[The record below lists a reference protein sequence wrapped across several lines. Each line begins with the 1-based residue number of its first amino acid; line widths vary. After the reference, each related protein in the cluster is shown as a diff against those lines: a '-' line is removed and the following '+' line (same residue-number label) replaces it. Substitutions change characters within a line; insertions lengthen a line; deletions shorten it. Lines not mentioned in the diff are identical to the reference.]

1 MTGIRFVNSSEK
13 KKELLEKGRDR
24 FKRGGLNS
32 ALCNERLQKEG
43 ANEFALQTNR
53 TFFKILLDL
62 LKEPMVYL
70 LLGCCLV
77 YFILGDAQEAIMLS
91 AFLVLILALT
101 VTQEAKAEHALEA
114 LQKLSSPRA
123 QVLRDGIKKRI
134 GGRDVVREDLLFLN
148 EGDRIS
154 ADAILLS
161 ASHFFVDE
169 SLITGESL
177 PVQKNYAEDVFAGT
191 TVNSGQ
197 AVAYVTATGIK
208 TEIGE
213 IGKSLK
219 AESNQTTRL
228 EEQTR
233 SLVGKLSLATIILSV
248 VVVVIYSLTRHD
260 WIQGLLTGLTFTMA
274 VLPNE
279 LPAVLTIFF
288 SLGAWRLSQKKILTR
303 KISAVENLGSTTVL
317 CVDKTGTLTM
327 NQMEIQMIYS
337 NGMYSDTTSAK
348 TLGED
353 FHEPLEFGILASK
366 RDPFDPMEIAFVKA
380 GEKYLKNT
388 EHLHFDWDLQKE
400 YPLSNELLSIS
411 HAWKPNTENDTV
423 VGAKGAPE
431 AILELCHLSPID
443 EERLKN
449 VADEMAAK
457 GLRVLGV
464 AKAKTTQNPLPG
476 HQHDF
481 HFQFSGFIGI
491 ADPIREG
498 VTEAI
503 KLCHEA
509 GIKILMLTGD
519 HKATALSIAQ
529 KINLQEHE
537 RVLTGPEMEKLNDS
551 ELLEFLK
558 SGRVFSRVMPSQKL
572 RMVRLL
578 KSSGEIVAM
587 TGDGVNDAPAL
598 KEAHIGI
605 AMGER
610 GTDVAREASHIVLL
624 KDDFASIVAAIRQGR
639 CIYRN
644 IKNALVYL
652 LAVHIPI
659 AGISLI
665 PVFAKMPLVFLP
677 AHIAFLHLII
687 EPASSVAFEVEPA
700 NDEIMKKGPRS
711 PSEPLFKKDLLYR
724 SFSRGFF
731 LLLALSGIYFIALTR
746 NQGDK
751 EARALVFTTLII
763 ANMLLIHF
771 SRDSEQKFKKRLF
784 KAPNKVVLFLGLG
797 SVLLLIMA
805 LYVPFIRDLMAFSY
819 LHSNDLLMC
828 LGVAIL
834 TTFLGEIFL
843 DLF

>member
-1 MTGIRFVNSSEK
+1 LNSSKEK
-13 KKELLEKGRDR
+13 IELLEKGRDL

-32 ALCNERLQKEG
+32 ALCNERLKTEG
-43 ANEFALQTNR
+43 TNEFALQTNR
-53 TFFKILLDL
+53 TVFKIILEL

-77 YFILGDAQEAIMLS
+77 YFILGDAQEAFMLS
-91 AFLVLILALT
+91 GFLVLILGLT

-114 LQKLSSPRA
+114 LQKLASPRA
-123 QVLRDGIKKRI
+123 QVLRDGKKIRI
-134 GGRDVVREDLLFLN
+134 GGSDVVREDLLFLN

-154 ADAILLS
+154 ADGLLVS
-161 ASHFFVDE
+161 SSHFFVDE

-177 PVQKNYAEDVFAGT
+177 PVQKNYAEKVFAGT

-197 AVAYVTATGIK
+197 AVAFVTATGFK

-219 AESNQTTRL
+219 GESNQSTRL

-233 SLVGKLSLATIILSV
+233 SLVGKLSLATIILSLIV
-248 VVVVIYSLTRHD
+248 IVIYALTRKD
-260 WIQGLLTGLTFTMA
+260 WIQGVLTGLTFTMA

-317 CVDKTGTLTM
+317 CVDKTGTLTK

-337 NGMYSDTTSAK
+337 NGLYADTTTA
-348 TLGED
+348 TALEEE
-353 FHEPLEFGILASK
+353 FHEALEFGILASK

-380 GEKYLKNT
+380 GEKFLKNT

-411 HAWKPNTENDTV
+411 HAWRPNNNSESSTV

-431 AILELCHLSPID
+431 AILDLCHLNQD
-443 EERLKN
+443 EEIHLKKI
-449 VADEMAAK
+449 AEDMAAK

-464 AKAKTTQNPLPG
+464 AKAKTTETPLPG

-498 VTEAI
+498 VPEAI

-519 HKATALSIAQ
+519 HKATALSIAHKIGLQ
-529 KINLQEHE
+529 KHDQ
-537 RVLTGPEMEKLNDS
+537 VMTGPEMETLTDK
-551 ELLEFLK
+551 ELEQFLI
-558 SGRVFSRVMPSQKL
+558 SGRVFSRVMPAQKL
-572 RMVRLL
+572 RMVKLL
-578 KSSGEIVAM
+578 KSSGEIAAM

-624 KDDFASIVAAIRQGR
+624 KDDFASIVSAIKQGR

-665 PVFAKMPLVFLP
+665 PVFARMPLVFLP

-700 NDEIMKKGPRS
+700 DELLMKKKPRS
-711 PSEPLFKKDLLYR
+711 PNEPLFDKGLLFG
-724 SFSRGFF
+724 SFTRGFF
-731 LLLALSGIYFIALTR
+731 LLLALCGIYFIALER
-746 NQGDK
+746 NQGEK
-751 EARALVFTTLII
+751 EARALVFTTLIL

-771 SRDSEQKFKKRLF
+771 SRDTEQKFRKRLL
-784 KAPNKVVLFLGLG
+784 KAPNKIVIFIGIG

-805 LYVPFIRDLMAFSY
+805 LYLPFIRDLMGFSY
-819 LHSNDLLMC
+819 LHPNDLLLC
-828 LGVAIL
+828 FAVAVL
-834 TTFLGEIFL
+834 TTIIGEIFL
-843 DLF
+843 DFF

>member
-1 MTGIRFVNSSEK
+1 MTGVRFLNSTEENSR
-13 KKELLEKGRDR
+13 LLEKGRAL
-24 FKRGGLNS
+24 FKQGGLNS
-32 ALCNERLQKEG
+32 AMCNERLLKEG
-43 ANEFALQTNR
+43 PNEFALQTNR
-53 TFFKILLDL
+53 TLFKIVLEL

-77 YFILGDAQEAIMLS
+77 YFILGDAQEAVMLS
-91 AFLVLILALT
+91 AFLVVIMGLT

-123 QVLRDGIKKRI
+123 QVLRDGAKKRI
-134 GGRDVVREDLLFLN
+134 AGSDVVREDLLFLN

-154 ADAILLS
+154 ADGLLVS
-161 ASHFFVDE
+161 SSHLFVDE

-177 PVQKNYAEDVFAGT
+177 PVQKNYSEKIYAGT

-197 AVAYVTATGIK
+197 AVAFVTATGFK

-219 AESNQTTRL
+219 AESNQSTRL
-228 EEQTR
+228 EQQTR
-233 SLVGKLSLATIILSV
+233 SLVVKLSFAAVFLCLAVI
-248 VVVVIYSLTRHD
+248 VIYALTRQD
-260 WIQGLLTGLTFTMA
+260 WVNGVLTGLTLAMA
-274 VLPNE
+274 ILPNE

-288 SLGAWRLSQKKILTR
+288 SLGAWRLSQRQVLTR

-327 NQMEIQMIYS
+327 NQMEIQMIYA
-337 NGMYSDTTSAK
+337 NGLYADTAALK
-348 TLGED
+348 VLEEN
-353 FHEPLEFGILASK
+353 FHQTLEFGILASK
-366 RDPFDPMEIAFVKA
+366 RDPFDPMEIAFLKA
-380 GEKYLKNT
+380 GERFLKNT
-388 EHLHFDWDLQKE
+388 EHLHFDWNLEKE

-411 HAWKPNTENDTV
+411 HAWKPSEQSDTV

-431 AILELCHLSPID
+431 AILELCHLDPKA
-443 EERLKN
+443 ELQLKE
-449 VADEMAAK
+449 VSDDMAAK

-464 AKAKTTQNPLPG
+464 ARATTTENPLPG

-481 HFQFSGFIGI
+481 NFEFLGFIGI
-491 ADPIREG
+491 ADPVREG

-519 HKATALSIAQ
+519 HKSTALSIAQ
-529 KINLQEHE
+529 KIGLQTHDQ
-537 RVLTGPEMEKLNDS
+537 VLTGKEMESMSDDD
-551 ELLEFLK
+551 LLHFLK
-558 SGRVFSRVMPSQKL
+558 TGRVFSRVMPSQKL
-572 RMVRLL
+572 RMVKLL
-578 KSSGEIVAM
+578 KNSGEIVAM

-624 KDDFASIVAAIRQGR
+624 KDDFAYIVSAIRQGR
-639 CIYRN
+639 RIYRN

-659 AGISLI
+659 AGMSII
-665 PVFAKMPLVFLP
+665 PVFAKLPLVFLP

-700 NDEIMKKGPRS
+700 DDQMMKKKPRS
-711 PSEPLFKKDLLYR
+711 PSEPLFNKEILFG
-724 SFSRGFF
+724 SFIRGIF
-731 LLLALSGIYFIALTR
+731 LLAALSGIYLIALKR
-746 NQGDK
+746 NQGAA

-771 SRDSEQKFKKRLF
+771 SRDSEEKFVKRLF
-784 KAPNKVVLFLGLG
+784 KAPNRVVFSIGIG
-797 SVLLLIMA
+797 SLLLLISA
-805 LYVPFIRDLMAFSY
+805 LYVPYIRDLMRFSY
-819 LHSNDLLMC
+819 LHPNDLFLC
-828 LGVAIL
+828 LGIAII

-843 DLF
+843 DRF